1 MVSVKRSTLSLPEC
15 LIESCKLTLSFD
27 SADQIQKGIWKFGR
41 NLLLAKFGSERVKYY
56 SMFSLRRRRNQT
68 PVSNV
73 CKVAPISLFWA
84 ANGLNNLPEMRFR
97 FPFNLIGKWT
107 MAFLTVQSWRVL
119 KSWYTGGGPEQGFR
133 RWFADVTNRCL
144 VSSVAQATVGYNF
157 NKDWRVYCGA
167 RFGFLRVLIFAI
179 WRIFTSRKSWLHG
192 LSYVVLYT
200 HEVFMV
206 DLCLCTIV
214 ISAVQEGINL
224 SNSAALSEPSSLQ
237 DYRTSSVSNVRS
249 QPGGVLP
256 MMANTG
262 RLRPNGAPF
271 SAFMYMKA

>member
-15 LIESCKLTLSFD
+15 LIESCKLTLSFE
-27 SADQIQKGIWKFGR
+27 SAEQMQKGIWKFGR

-97 FPFNLIGKWT
+97 FRFNLIGKWT
-107 MAFLTVQSWRVL
+107 MASLTVQSWRVL

-167 RFGFLRVLIFAI
+167 LFSFLRA
-179 WRIFTSRKSWLHG
+179 
-192 LSYVVLYT
+192 
-200 HEVFMV
+200 
-206 DLCLCTIV
+206 
-214 ISAVQEGINL
+214 
-224 SNSAALSEPSSLQ
+224 
-237 DYRTSSVSNVRS
+237 
-249 QPGGVLP
+249 
-256 MMANTG
+256 
-262 RLRPNGAPF
+262 
-271 SAFMYMKA
+271 

>member
-1 MVSVKRSTLSLPEC
+1 
-15 LIESCKLTLSFD
+15 
-27 SADQIQKGIWKFGR
+27 
-41 NLLLAKFGSERVKYY
+41 
-56 SMFSLRRRRNQT
+56 
-68 PVSNV
+68 
-73 CKVAPISLFWA
+73 
-84 ANGLNNLPEMRFR
+84 
-97 FPFNLIGKWT
+97 

-133 RWFADVTNRCL
+133 RWFEDVTNRCL

-167 RFGFLRVLIFAI
+167 LFSFLRVLIFAI
-179 WRIFTSRKSWLHG
+179 WRMFTSRKSWLHG

-224 SNSAALSEPSSLQ
+224 SNSTALSEPSSLQ

-262 RLRPNGAPF
+262 RFRPNGAPF
-271 SAFMYMKA
+271 SAFMYMKGRGFTSWSIYKGLGNLSF

>member
-15 LIESCKLTLSFD
+15 LIESCKLALSFE
-27 SADQIQKGIWKFGR
+27 SADQIQKGIWRFGR

-73 CKVAPISLFWA
+73 FKVAPISLFWA

-167 RFGFLRVLIFAI
+167 LFSFLRVLIFAI
-179 WRIFTSRKSWLHG
+179 WRIFTSRKIRSQLCSFIYSWSFYGRLMLMHYCYFSG
-192 LSYVVLYT
+192 SRR
-200 HEVFMV
+200 H
-206 DLCLCTIV
+206 
-214 ISAVQEGINL
+214 Q
-224 SNSAALSEPSSLQ
+224 SEQQRCIIWTEFPSRLQ
-237 DYRTSSVSNVRS
+237 D
-249 QPGGVLP
+249 
-256 MMANTG
+256 
-262 RLRPNGAPF
+262 
-271 SAFMYMKA
+271 K